1 MIRQKRQH
9 LTSIFKKNG
18 VDLDLLPLSVKL
30 PMSCFQLILT
40 AEKIEDKHKAK
51 ISLFVKPQA
60 DAGGYELIVDY
71 KLVVGTWSKLVQK
84 DKWNVEETLLSMEH
98 DSCYIDTLELCANI
112 RETLASQ
119 DIKTANS
126 FRSFNVLC
134 SGRSFYLNTAHLNSL
149 GGRMFKEWYERE
161 CQGEQNA
168 VIQSIDAD
176 ELEELLR
183 TCCAYGPTPAIHRK
197 NFRKVLE
204 IADKEKITGLL
215 RMVESFIIDFECIH
229 PIQKLEYAAEY
240 RMSRLA
246 DTVLRSFP
254 VQLDRLDLLFA
265 YLAQN
270 GETLADVHLDVL
282 KMLQIY
288 DSHIIILRMY
298 AEYFL
303 EQFFSWAVIALAIFN
318 GCLLVVNL
326 AIWWRGD
333 AARQSRPGRVG
344 GGRKLMAVLGSGG
357 HTTEMFKML
366 AVQDDLFPERTY
378 VIAQS
383 DKLSGLKVEEFEREH
398 GNRFSVK
405 TIPRAREVDQSYL
418 SAVGSTLTAFF
429 HSFLLVNKERADV
442 VISNGPAIG
451 LGICFFARFFDLTRI
466 HRCRVVFIESICR
479 VQKLSL
485 TGWIVYHFRIAHAF
499 LVQWKDLQKKYPKT
513 EYVGRLV

>member
-126 FRSFNVLC
+126 FRSFN
-134 SGRSFYLNTAHLNSL
+134 SG
-149 GGRMFKEWYERE
+149 MKE
-161 CQGEQNA
+161 N
-168 VIQSIDAD
+168 VKSIDAD

-229 PIQKLEYAAEY
+229 PIQKLEYAAVIVEFEWSLNSY
-240 RMSRLA
+240 C
-246 DTVLRSFP
+246 
-254 VQLDRLDLLFA
+254 
-265 YLAQN
+265 
-270 GETLADVHLDVL
+270 
-282 KMLQIY
+282 
-288 DSHIIILRMY
+288 LRMY

-318 GCLLVVNL
+318 
-326 AIWWRGD
+326 
-333 AARQSRPGRVG
+333 
-344 GGRKLMAVLGSGG
+344 GRKLMAVLGSGG

>member
-1 MIRQKRQH
+1 MILQKRQH

-40 AEKIEDKHKAK
+40 AEKIEEKHKAK

-84 DKWNVEETLLSMEH
+84 DKWDVEETLLNMEH
-98 DSCYIDTLELCANI
+98 DSCFIDTLELCANI

-168 VIQSIDAD
+168 VIQSIDPD

-183 TCCAYGPTPAIHRK
+183 TCCAYGPTPVIHRK

-229 PIQKLEYAAEY
+229 PIQKLEFAAEY

-254 VQLDRLDLLFA
+254 VQLDRLDLFLNWSLNS
-265 YLAQN
+265 YC
-270 GETLADVHLDVL
+270 
-282 KMLQIY
+282 
-288 DSHIIILRMY
+288 LRMY
-298 AEYFL
+298 AEFL
-303 EQFFSWAVIALAIFN
+303 LRAIFLM
-318 GCLLVVNL
+318 G
-326 AIWWRGD
+326 GD
-333 AARQSRPGRVG
+333 CACDIQCCPERVG
-344 GGRKLMAVLGSGG
+344 GVRKLMAVLGSGG
-357 HTTEMFKML
+357 HTTEMLKML

-383 DKLSGLKVEEFEREH
+383 DKLSGSKVEEFEREH

-405 TIPRAREVDQSYL
+405 TIPRAREVGQNYL
-418 SAVGSTLTAFF
+418 SSVGSTLTAFF

-485 TGWIVYHFRIAHAF
+485 TGCIVYHFRIAHAF